1 MIRLYIQKELNMVSG
16 KKLLTV
22 DAQIA
27 KGQFTA
33 LYGPSGA
40 GKTTILRV
48 LAGLLKPDEGH
59 IEVDGE
65 IWLDTAK
72 KISLPPQQRGIGFV
86 FQDHALFP
94 NMTVRQNLLYALPAG
109 APKSQADEL
118 LELIGLTALGGQ
130 MPQTL
135 SGGQKQRVALAR
147 ALVRRPKLLL
157 LDEPFSSLDDA
168 MSETLRIEL
177 KKIHQRYGVTT
188 LMVSHNMAE
197 ICQLAQQVISI
208 DQGQVI
214 NTGTPAKVFGLQRAE
229 GELMGQVIAVDAEKA
244 TVMIGNNVIDIPLP
258 DRTIAVGDRVTL
270 HTADLSFKKLL

>member
-1 MIRLYIQKELNMVSG
+1 MISLRIQKELNMVSG
-16 KKLLTV
+16 KKLLAV
-22 DAQIA
+22 DTQIA
-27 KGQFTA
+27 KGHFTA
-33 LYGPSGA
+33 VYGPSGA
-40 GKTTILRV
+40 GKTTILRI

-65 IWLDTAK
+65 VWLTTEK

-94 NMTVRQNLLYALPAG
+94 NMTVRQNLLYALPGG
-109 APKSQADEL
+109 APKSQADDL
-118 LELIGLTALGGQ
+118 LELTGLTGLVGQ

-168 MSETLRIEL
+168 MSEALRSEL
-177 KKIHQRYGVTT
+177 KKIQERSGITT
-188 LMVSHNMAE
+188 LMVSHNKAE

-208 DQGQVI
+208 DQGQI
-214 NTGTPAKVFGLQRAE
+214 ITTGSPAKVFGLQRAE
-229 GELMGQVIAVDAEKA
+229 GELTAQVIAVNTDKA
-244 TVMIGNNVIDIPLP
+244 TVMIGDNIIDIPLP
-258 DRTIAVGDRVTL
+258 DRPIDPGDRVTL

>member
-1 MIRLYIQKELNMVSG
+1 MVSG